1 MPGGGNLAD
10 GILAA
15 LTIAFLVIIGVMGL
29 LLYRQN
35 RLAYMTLD
43 DRRRLIL
50 IGAIGAIVLM
60 IAGTDE
66 LLDTGAGHPGMDRRP
81 GPRGVRHRAGGRR
94 LAQPLTRLSALIP
107 LARPPFRAPAAPSVG
122 RA

>member
-1 MPGGGNLAD
+1 VRAARNIAIIALLALVVAAVPGGGNLAD

-15 LTIAFLVIIGVMGL
+15 LTIAFLVIIGVMGF

-35 RLAYMTLD
+35 RLAYVTLD
-43 DRRRLIL
+43 DRQRMIL

-66 LLDTGAGHPGMDRRP
+66 LLDTGAGVIVWIAVLG
-81 GPRGVRHRAGGRR
+81 
-94 LAQPLTRLSALIP
+94 LAVFGI
-107 LARPPFRAPAAPSVG
+107 ARVVADSRSL
-122 RA
+122 

>member
-1 MPGGGNLAD
+1 MRAARNIAIIALLALVVAAVPGGGNLAD

-15 LTIAFLVIIGVMGL
+15 LTIAFLVIIGVMGF

-35 RLAYMTLD
+35 KLAYMTLD
-43 DRRRLIL
+43 DRQRMIL

-66 LLDTGAGHPGMDRRP
+66 LLDTGAGVIVWIAVLG
-81 GPRGVRHRAGGRR
+81 
-94 LAQPLTRLSALIP
+94 LAVFGI
-107 LARPPFRAPAAPSVG
+107 ARVVADSRSL
-122 RA
+122 